1 MNLPNK
7 LSVFRILLVPVLV
20 LVYLFPYQEMGVQI
34 PVWEVGDTTI
44 SFVNIISLL
53 IFAVASFTDFLD
65 GNIARSKNL
74 VTSFGK
80 FLDPIADKLLVNTSF
95 VLLACSGDAPLVA
108 VIIMIWRD
116 SIVDGIRMMASK
128 EGRVMAAQMAGKAK
142 TVLQMFAI
150 IVCFLNNIPFT
161 FLSIPMDMIL
171 VWSACVVSVISGIQ
185 YFNQAKDILME
196 SM

>member
-65 GNIARSKNL
+65 GNIARSRNL

-95 VLLACSGDAPLVA
+95 VLLAYSGDAPLVA

>member
-7 LSVFRILLVPVLV
+7 LSIFRILLVPVLV
-20 LVYLFPYQEMGVQI
+20 LVYLLPYQEMGIQMQTWV
-34 PVWEVGDTTI
+34 VGDTTI
-44 SFVNIISLL
+44 SMVNMIALVIFV
-53 IFAVASFTDFLD
+53 VASFTDFLD
-65 GNIARSKNL
+65 GHIARSRNL
-74 VTSFGK
+74 ITSFGK

-95 VLLACSGDAPLVA
+95 ILLACNGEAPLVA

-116 SIVDGIRMMASK
+116 AIVDGIRMMASK
-128 EGRVMAAQMAGKAK
+128 EGRVMAAGWSGKTK

-150 IVCFLNNIPFT
+150 IICFLNNIPFV
-161 FLSIPMDMIL
+161 FMGIPMDQIL
-171 VWSACVVSVISGIQ
+171 IWCATIVSVISGIQ